1 MSNLNKTIKIA
12 DLIIDTGLTYSGIP
26 GADKIYSFAK
36 IGASFVRDYISE
48 QSEKKAYEFHRRLLL
63 TDDNGL
69 DEKLN
74 HAQLDAADYH
84 ALFSAC
90 LSDIEQ
96 EKSGIYGQLAK
107 MIATNK
113 VPKEIRRFF
122 ILKLKEI
129 TWDQL
134 DILAKTYVVSSHR
147 IMPLQGNFEL
157 RASEILS
164 REPPFSAKGMDIHY
178 LSQNKFIADNDITA
192 LGKQF
197 IKACFP
203 NELLTPG
210 AYDYREWVGAN
221 YAMLSLQDHGIAH
234 PDYERIDDYF
244 RDKGVMGFSG
254 YMEGSLDREVHVP
267 IVTFVLVAY
276 NNNKKLDAHRLTN
289 LEQLLSRKAALQI
302 IFTSKPEDIPT
313 PLTNNTPYIAICDA
327 DKHQSGQLV
336 YERMGEI
343 LMERKKSKEQ
353 PSSPAE

>member
-12 DLIIDTGLTYSGIP
+12 DLIIDTGLTYSGIL

-36 IGASFVRDYISE
+36 IGASFARDYISE

-63 TDDNGL
+63 AEDNSL
-69 DEKLN
+69 DVKLS

-107 MIATNK
+107 MIATKK

-134 DILAKTYVVSSHR
+134 DILAKTYVISSHR
-147 IMPLQGNFEL
+147 IMPTQGNFEL
-157 RASEILS
+157 RTTEILGK
-164 REPPFSAKGMDIHY
+164 EDPFSAKGLDIHY
-178 LSQNKFIADNDITA
+178 LIQNKLIADNDITA
-192 LGKQF
+192 IGKQF

-210 AYDYREWVGAN
+210 AYDYREWIGGN
-221 YAMLSLQDHGIAH
+221 YAMLSLQDDGIAH
-234 PDYERIDDYF
+234 PEHRRIDHYF

-254 YMEGSLDREVHVP
+254 LLEGSLDREVYLP
-267 IVTFVLVAY
+267 NATFILAVY
-276 NNNKKLDAHRLTN
+276 NNNKKLDARRLAN
-289 LEQLLSRKAALQI
+289 LEQLFARKAALQI
-302 IFTSKPEDIPT
+302 IFTNRPEDIPT
-313 PLTNNTPYIAICDA
+313 PLTHNTPYIAICNA

-336 YERMGEI
+336 YEKMGRI
-343 LMERKKSKEQ
+343 LFERRKSNKQ
-353 PSSPAE
+353 PPSPAE